1 MTSST
6 NYPPKEIL
14 EPIFGKP
21 DYELIILWILNNNE
35 VCTWADLKEKINHST
50 LSIYLN
56 KLKNRGYV
64 EKAKFNQYRISSKG
78 RDRFYEISQAKG
90 KKRKLSFP
98 PKVILRR
105 RNYDH
110 WILWML
116 YNNNYCKWADFLEDP
131 LQINQ
136 SSLSKN
142 MNELIDKGFV
152 KKENKEY
159 RITELGKAEYS
170 NMLRLYDLDR
180 QSILEEESKRIKEI
194 TRKTLKFFE
203 KFQIYDNELKFR
215 FLNII
220 LKLPFG
226 KIKSP
231 ESPLDEDDFNK
242 IILFLSMNHPNQYPD
257 YTSPEEFTKKY
268 EIEQVILNYHVLL
281 IVEKNVYPI
290 KFFRLEVSNGR
301 HYYFQAEE
309 KRGRM
314 LNVIVEDYVTKLT
327 YLNKLHE
334 ETPFETSPLT
344 IEGTVASVLDEICD
358 TLFDNGLRESLRK
371 FLPNY
376 INYLAYKIER
386 ERKLVDTYDKLEGLI
401 WQEIQVQFSEQ
412 NIFINHMEKNE
423 IKEAIR
429 EIDKAI
435 KLNPKNLD
443 LYYSKTKILF
453 DAGKYKEVIP
463 LLDKMLKDFPQKEK
477 DIQMKRAYVLK
488 EMRNPKAG
496 LEIIEELLEKH
507 PEDNDLLN
515 YKACWLQYLNRKE
528 ESLEVIQNLI
538 ERVPDNATYH
548 DTYGEIL
555 MFFSEHEAAIDEF
568 LKAMEMS
575 KNDWYVYQTYIK
587 LGICYKELENYDLAI
602 QNLQKGKELTDKSF
616 SDIDTRRKWL
626 IIADLFLAEI
636 AQLQAEF

>member
-78 RDRFYEISQAKG
+78 RDRFYELSQAKG

-105 RNYDH
+105 RNYNH

-194 TRKTLKFFE
+194 TKKTLKFFE

-290 KFFRLEVSNGR
+290 KFFRLEVNNSR

-309 KRGRM
+309 KIGRM

-334 ETPFETSPLT
+334 ETPFDTSPLT
-344 IEGTVASVLDEICD
+344 IEGTVASILDEICD
-358 TLFDNGLRESLRK
+358 TLFDNGLRESLKK

-376 INYLAYKIER
+376 VNYLAYKIER
-386 ERKLVDTYDKLEGLI
+386 ERKLVETYDKLEGLI

-453 DAGKYKEVIP
+453 DAGKYKEVLP

-496 LEIIEELLEKH
+496 LEIIEELLETH

-587 LGICYKELENYDLAI
+587 LGICYKELENYELAI
-602 QNLQKGKELTDKSF
+602 ENLQKGKELTNKSS
-616 SDIDTRRKWL
+616 SDIDTKRKWL
-626 IIADLFLAEI
+626 AISNLFLAEI
-636 AQLQAEF
+636 EQIEAEF

>member
-78 RDRFYEISQAKG
+78 RDRFYELSQAKG

-105 RNYDH
+105 RNYNH

-180 QSILEEESKRIKEI
+180 QSILDEESKRIKEI
-194 TRKTLKFFE
+194 TKKTLKFFE

-290 KFFRLEVSNGR
+290 KFFRLEVNNSR

-309 KRGRM
+309 KIGRM

-334 ETPFETSPLT
+334 ETPFDTSPLT
-344 IEGTVASVLDEICD
+344 IEGTVASILDEICD
-358 TLFDNGLRESLRK
+358 TLFDNGLRESLKK

-376 INYLAYKIER
+376 VNYLAYKIER
-386 ERKLVDTYDKLEGLI
+386 ERKLVETYDKLEGLI

-453 DAGKYKEVIP
+453 DAGKYKEVLP

-496 LEIIEELLEKH
+496 LEIIEELLERH

-528 ESLEVIQNLI
+528 ESLEIIQNLI

-555 MFFSEHEAAIDEF
+555 MFFNEYKSAIDEF